1 MDLHVANMENLWRLY
16 GAKKFSIKNM
26 ENLMEIHAFY
36 GESGLRNFEATSFME
51 KLNFDK
57 L

>member
-36 GESGLRNFEATSFME
+36 GESGLRNFEAMSFME